1 MLTVVHI
8 NGPINSG
15 KSTFGLA
22 LSKLLPD
29 ALFIDGDDHD
39 APAEAALDVR
49 IEAALRRMETH
60 IASAAGGYLVVAYPL
75 EWESYERLKA
85 AAKRRGGRFLVL
97 TLAPSLEVALS
108 DRGMRALSSAERTR
122 IVEMYEEGY
131 HSRAF
136 SDLTL
141 DTSQLSIGEA
151 AEKAC
156 AMILAET
163 V

>member
-1 MLTVVHI
+1 M
-8 NGPINSG
+8 G
-15 KSTFGLA
+15 
-22 LSKLLPD
+22 
-29 ALFIDGDDHD
+29 
-39 APAEAALDVR
+39 
-49 IEAALRRMETH
+49 
-60 IASAAGGYLVVAYPL
+60 
-75 EWESYERLKA
+75 
-85 AAKRRGGRFLVL
+85 
-97 TLAPSLEVALS
+97 
-108 DRGMRALSSAERTR
+108 ALSSAERTR

-156 AMILAET
+156 ARILTET